1 MAAKSAPVPQTRL
14 QTKGPLTVAINTPVI
29 FQIDRR
35 SHRDIRCNWV
45 PGESIMSVVT
55 PAAVSAVAV
64 RTSIRRWLIATVL
77 LCLVVT
83 GYFDRISVAVLFTNK
98 DFQTAMGTGFNP
110 ALLGMLMTA
119 FFIPY
124 GLASL
129 FLSFTGDAFGP
140 RRMLVA
146 GSMIW
151 GTLMLIMGSV
161 NSYLAMLLSRICLG
175 IAEGPQF
182 SWILKII
189 SRWFPR
195 GEHGRANTIWLAG
208 SPLGAAIGFPLIIAL
223 VAAFGWRT
231 AFYLLAALSILVM
244 TPLLLLIV
252 KDSPASHHITEA
264 ESQKSPRAAEL
275 WRDCSIFLRDTN
287 FWLLTVCDCGELIYL
302 WGLNS
307 WLPTYLQKVRN
318 FDLQHLGIYS
328 ALPFILLFVGVILSG
343 FLSDKFGKKAI
354 LIFIGLAGAAVLL
367 YAGTVA
373 ADRNIAAVII
383 ALSSGMFG
391 LAVPAT
397 YALTQQIVPPSVVA
411 SGAGVINGI
420 ANTVGALAPFAM
432 GLVISATNNFD
443 AGLMVLV
450 IGSFCCSCAIL
461 PLVKRY

>member
-1 MAAKSAPVPQTRL
+1 MSAIASPT
-14 QTKGPLTVAINTPVI
+14 A
-29 FQIDRR
+29 D
-35 SHRDIRCNWV
+35 
-45 PGESIMSVVT
+45 
-55 PAAVSAVAV
+55 AVAARSSV
-64 RTSIRRWLIATVL
+64 RRWLIAVVL

-124 GLASL
+124 GIASL

-140 RRMLVA
+140 RRMLVG
-146 GSMIW
+146 GSLIW
-151 GTLMLIMGSV
+151 GTLMIVMGSV
-161 NSYLAMLLSRICLG
+161 NSYVSMLLCRICLG
-175 IAEGPQF
+175 IFEGPQF

-195 GEHGRANTIWLAG
+195 NEHGRANTIWLAG
-208 SPLGAAIGFPLIIAL
+208 SPLGSAIGFPLIIAL
-223 VAAFGWRT
+223 VASFGWRT
-231 AFYLLAALSILVM
+231 AFYLLAALSILLM
-244 TPLLLLIV
+244 APLLLIV
-252 KDSPASHHITEA
+252 VRDWPRGGAAEA
-264 ESQKSPRAAEL
+264 EAKKAPRAAEI
-275 WRDCSIFLRDTN
+275 WRDCGVFLKNTN
-287 FWLLTVCDCGELIYL
+287 FWLLTLCDCGELIYL

-328 ALPFILLFVGVILSG
+328 ALPFVLLFAGEILSG
-343 FLSDKFGKKAI
+343 VLSDKFGKKAI
-354 LIFIGLAGAAVLL
+354 LIFIGLAGAALLL

-373 ADRNIAAVII
+373 ADRTTAALII

-411 SGAGVINGI
+411 SGAGVMNGI

-450 IGSFCCSCAIL
+450 VGAFCCSCAIL
-461 PLVKRY
+461 PLVRRY

>member
-1 MAAKSAPVPQTRL
+1 MSA
-14 QTKGPLTVAINTPVI
+14 
-29 FQIDRR
+29 
-35 SHRDIRCNWV
+35 
-45 PGESIMSVVT
+45 VT
-55 PAAVSAVAV
+55 SAAVNNAVAARSSV
-64 RTSIRRWLIATVL
+64 RRWLIATVL

-124 GLASL
+124 GIASV
-129 FLSFTGDAFGP
+129 FLSFTGDAVGP
-140 RRMLVA
+140 RRMLLA
-146 GSMIW
+146 GSVIW
-151 GTLMLIMGSV
+151 GALMLIMGSV
-161 NSYLAMLLSRICLG
+161 NSYVSMLLSRICLG
-175 IAEGPQF
+175 ITEGPQF
-182 SWILKII
+182 SWILKIV
-189 SRWFPR
+189 SRWFPPS
-195 GEHGRANTIWLAG
+195 EHGRANTIWLAG
-208 SPLGAAIGFPLIIAL
+208 SPLGSAIGFPLIIAL

-231 AFYLLAALSILVM
+231 AFYLLAALSLVVM

-252 KDSPASHHITEA
+252 KDWPAGAAAEA
-264 ESQKSPRAAEL
+264 EQRKSPRAREI
-275 WRDCSIFLRDTN
+275 WRDCGVFLKDIS
-287 FWLLTVCDCGELIYL
+287 FWLLTLCDCGELIYL

-307 WLPTYLQKVRN
+307 WLPTYLQRVRH

-328 ALPFILLFVGVILSG
+328 ALPFFLLFAGEILSG
-343 FLSDKFGKKAI
+343 LLSDKFGKKAI

-373 ADRNIAAVII
+373 TDRTTAAVII

-397 YALTQQIVPPSVVA
+397 YALTQQIVPTGVVS

-420 ANTVGALAPFAM
+420 ANTIGALAPFAM
-432 GLVISATNNFD
+432 GLVISATNNFN

-450 IGSFCCSCAIL
+450 IGSLCCSCAIL

>member
-1 MAAKSAPVPQTRL
+1 MSALASPTVEAA
-14 QTKGPLTVAINTPVI
+14 
-29 FQIDRR
+29 
-35 SHRDIRCNWV
+35 
-45 PGESIMSVVT
+45 
-55 PAAVSAVAV
+55 AARGSL
-64 RTSIRRWLIATVL
+64 RRWLIAVIL

-119 FFIPY
+119 FFVPY

-129 FLSFTGDAFGP
+129 FLSFTGDTFGP

-146 GSMIW
+146 GSVIW
-151 GTLMLIMGSV
+151 GALMVIMGSV
-161 NSYLAMLLSRICLG
+161 NSYASMLICRICLG
-175 IAEGPQF
+175 IFEGPQF

-189 SRWFPR
+189 TRWFPR
-195 GEHGRANTIWLAG
+195 NEHGRANTIWLAG
-208 SPLGAAIGFPLIIAL
+208 SPLGSAIGFPLIIAL
-223 VAAFGWRT
+223 VASFGWRT

-244 TPLLLLIV
+244 APLLLLIV
-252 KDSPASHHITEA
+252 RDWPQGATETDA
-264 ESQKSPRAAEL
+264 QRSPRASEI
-275 WRDCSIFLRDTN
+275 WRDCGVFLKNTN
-287 FWLLTVCDCGELIYL
+287 FWLLTLCDCGELIYL

-318 FDLQHLGIYS
+318 FDIQHLGIYS
-328 ALPFILLFVGVILSG
+328 ALPFVFLFAGEILSG
-343 FLSDKFGKKAI
+343 LLSDKFGKKAI

-373 ADRNIAAVII
+373 GDRNTAAIII

-411 SGAGVINGI
+411 SGIGVVNGI

-443 AGLMVLV
+443 DGLMVLV
-450 IGSFCCSCAIL
+450 VGSFCCSCAIL

>member
-1 MAAKSAPVPQTRL
+1 MSAL
-14 QTKGPLTVAINTPVI
+14 
-29 FQIDRR
+29 
-35 SHRDIRCNWV
+35 
-45 PGESIMSVVT
+45 
-55 PAAVSAVAV
+55 VSPTADAVAARSSV
-64 RTSIRRWLIATVL
+64 WRWLIAIVL

-119 FFIPY
+119 FFVPY
-124 GLASL
+124 GIASL

-146 GSMIW
+146 GSLIW
-151 GTLMLIMGSV
+151 GTLMIVMGSV
-161 NSYLAMLLSRICLG
+161 NSYVSMLLCRICLG
-175 IAEGPQF
+175 IFEGPQF

-195 GEHGRANTIWLAG
+195 NEHGRANTIWLAG
-208 SPLGAAIGFPLIIAL
+208 SPLGSAIGFPLIIAL
-223 VAAFGWRT
+223 VTSFGWRT
-231 AFYLLAALSILVM
+231 AFYLLAALSILLM
-244 TPLLLLIV
+244 APLLLIV
-252 KDSPASHHITEA
+252 VRDWPSGGAAETEA
-264 ESQKSPRAAEL
+264 QKAPRAAEI
-275 WRDCSIFLRDTN
+275 WRDCGVFLKNTN
-287 FWLLTVCDCGELIYL
+287 FWLLTLCDCGELIYL

-328 ALPFILLFVGVILSG
+328 ALPFVLLFAGEILSG
-343 FLSDKFGKKAI
+343 LLSDKFGKKAI
-354 LIFIGLAGAAVLL
+354 LIFIGLAGAALLL

-373 ADRNIAAVII
+373 SDRNTAAIII

-411 SGAGVINGI
+411 SGAGVMNGI
-420 ANTVGALAPFAM
+420 ANTVGALAPFAI

-450 IGSFCCSCAIL
+450 VGAFCCSCAIL
-461 PLVKRY
+461 PLVRRY

>member
-1 MAAKSAPVPQTRL
+1 MT
-14 QTKGPLTVAINTPVI
+14 
-29 FQIDRR
+29 
-35 SHRDIRCNWV
+35 
-45 PGESIMSVVT
+45 
-55 PAAVSAVAV
+55 AVASSTAGAV
-64 RTSIRRWLIATVL
+64 AARTNPRRWLIAVVL

-98 DFQTAMGTGFNP
+98 DFQTAMGIGFNP

-124 GLASL
+124 GISSL
-129 FLSFTGDAFGP
+129 FLSFTGDALGP

-146 GSMIW
+146 GSLIW
-151 GTLMLIMGSV
+151 GTLMIIMGSV
-161 NSYLAMLLSRICLG
+161 SSYTSMLLSRICLG
-175 IAEGPQF
+175 IFEGPQF

-195 GEHGRANTIWLAG
+195 NEHGRANTIWLAG
-208 SPLGAAIGFPLIIAL
+208 SPLGSAIGFPLIIAL
-223 VAAFGWRT
+223 VATFGWRT

-244 TPLLLLIV
+244 APLLLIV
-252 KDSPASHHITEA
+252 VRDWPSGNATETDA
-264 ESQKSPRAAEL
+264 QQAPRAGEI
-275 WRDCSIFLRDTN
+275 WRDCRLFLRNTN
-287 FWLLTVCDCGELIYL
+287 FWLLTLCDCGELIYL

-318 FDLQHLGIYS
+318 FDIQHLGVYS
-328 ALPFILLFVGVILSG
+328 ALPFVLLFAGEILSG
-343 FLSDKFGKKAI
+343 FLSDKLGKKAI

-367 YAGTVA
+367 YVGTVTSERNSA
-373 ADRNIAAVII
+373 ALII

-397 YALTQQIVPPSVVA
+397 YALTQQIVPPSVIA
-411 SGAGVINGI
+411 SGAGVMNGI

-450 IGSFCCSCAIL
+450 VGAFCCSCAIL
-461 PLVKRY
+461 PLVRRY

>member
-1 MAAKSAPVPQTRL
+1 MTAVTPSAVN
-14 QTKGPLTVAINTPVI
+14 TVAA
-29 FQIDRR
+29 R
-35 SHRDIRCNWV
+35 
-45 PGESIMSVVT
+45 G
-55 PAAVSAVAV
+55 
-64 RTSIRRWLIATVL
+64 SIRRWLIAAVL

-98 DFQTAMGTGFNP
+98 DFQNAMGTGFNP

-124 GLASL
+124 GIASL
-129 FLSFTGDAFGP
+129 FLSFTGDRFGP

-146 GSMIW
+146 ASLIW
-151 GTLMLIMGSV
+151 GALMLIMGSV
-161 NSYLAMLLSRICLG
+161 SSYLAMLLSRICLG
-175 IAEGPQF
+175 IFEGPQF
-182 SWILKII
+182 SWILKIV

-208 SPLGAAIGFPLIIAL
+208 SPLGSAIGFPLIIAL
-223 VAAFGWRT
+223 VAAFGWRA

-244 TPLLLLIV
+244 TPLLLLLV
-252 KDSPASHHITEA
+252 KDWPPGQHTAGA
-264 ESQKSPRAAEL
+264 EPQKSPRAAEL
-275 WRDCSIFLRDTN
+275 WRDCGVFLRDTN

-328 ALPFILLFVGVILSG
+328 SLPFILLLVGVVLSG

-373 ADRNIAAVII
+373 ADRTTAAIII

-397 YALTQQIVPPSVVA
+397 YALTQQIVPQSVVA
-411 SGAGVINGI
+411 SGTGVINGI

-432 GLVISATNNFD
+432 GLVISATNNFN

>member
-1 MAAKSAPVPQTRL
+1 MSA
-14 QTKGPLTVAINTPVI
+14 
-29 FQIDRR
+29 
-35 SHRDIRCNWV
+35 
-45 PGESIMSVVT
+45 VT
-55 PAAVSAVAV
+55 PAAMNAVAARNSV
-64 RTSIRRWLIATVL
+64 KRWLIATIL

-124 GLASL
+124 GIASL
-129 FLSFTGDAFGP
+129 FLSFTGDRFGP
-140 RRMLVA
+140 RRMLIA
-146 GSMIW
+146 GSLIW

-161 NSYLAMLLSRICLG
+161 SSYVSMLLSRICLG
-175 IAEGPQF
+175 VAEGPQF
-182 SWILKII
+182 SWILKIV

-195 GEHGRANTIWLAG
+195 SEHGRANTIWLAG
-208 SPLGAAIGFPLIIAL
+208 SPLGSAIGFPLIIAL
-223 VAAFGWRT
+223 VAAFGWRS

-244 TPLLLLIV
+244 TPLIFLV
-252 KDSPASHHITEA
+252 VNDRPQGSTTEA
-264 ESQKSPRAAEL
+264 ESQKSPPAAEI
-275 WRDCSIFLRDTN
+275 WRDCGVFLKDTN

-307 WLPTYLQKVRN
+307 WLPTYLQKVRS

-328 ALPFILLFVGVILSG
+328 ALPFFFLFAGEILSG
-343 FLSDKFGKKAI
+343 LLCDRFGKKAI
-354 LIFIGLAGAAVLL
+354 LIFVGLAGAALLL

-373 ADRNIAAVII
+373 GDRNSAALII

-450 IGSFCCSCAIL
+450 VGSLCCSCAIL

>member
-1 MAAKSAPVPQTRL
+1 
-14 QTKGPLTVAINTPVI
+14 
-29 FQIDRR
+29 
-35 SHRDIRCNWV
+35 
-45 PGESIMSVVT
+45 MSVVT

-151 GTLMLIMGSV
+151 GILMLIMGSV

-343 FLSDKFGKKAI
+343 FISDKFGKKAI

>member
-1 MAAKSAPVPQTRL
+1 MTAVTPSAV
-14 QTKGPLTVAINTPVI
+14 KTVAA
-29 FQIDRR
+29 R
-35 SHRDIRCNWV
+35 
-45 PGESIMSVVT
+45 G
-55 PAAVSAVAV
+55 
-64 RTSIRRWLIATVL
+64 SIRRWLIATVL
-77 LCLVVT
+77 LCVVVT

-98 DFQTAMGTGFNP
+98 DFQSAMGTGFNP

-124 GLASL
+124 GIASL
-129 FLSFTGDAFGP
+129 FLSFTGDRFGP

-146 GSMIW
+146 GLVIW
-151 GTLMLIMGSV
+151 GTLMLIMGSIS
-161 NSYLAMLLSRICLG
+161 SYLAMLFSRIFLG
-175 IAEGPQF
+175 IFEGPQF

-208 SPLGAAIGFPLIIAL
+208 SPLGSAIGFPLIIAL
-223 VAAFGWRT
+223 VAAFGWRA

-244 TPLLLLIV
+244 TPLLLLLV
-252 KDSPASHHITEA
+252 KDWPPGQHATEA
-264 ESQKSPRAAEL
+264 GPQKSPRAAEL
-275 WRDCSIFLRDTN
+275 WRDCGVFLRDTN

-328 ALPFILLFVGVILSG
+328 SLPFILLLVGVILSG
-343 FLSDKFGKKAI
+343 LFSDKFGKKAI

-367 YAGTVA
+367 YAATVA
-373 ADRNIAAVII
+373 SDRTTAAVII

-391 LAVPAT
+391 LTVPAT
-397 YALTQQIVPPSVVA
+397 YALTQQIVPQSVLA
-411 SGAGVINGI
+411 SGVGVINGI

-432 GLVISATNNFD
+432 GLVISATNNFN

-450 IGSFCCSCAIL
+450 IGSFFCSCAIL

>member
-1 MAAKSAPVPQTRL
+1 MSA
-14 QTKGPLTVAINTPVI
+14 
-29 FQIDRR
+29 
-35 SHRDIRCNWV
+35 
-45 PGESIMSVVT
+45 VT
-55 PAAVSAVAV
+55 PAAANTVVATRSGV
-64 RTSIRRWLIATVL
+64 RRWLIATVL
-77 LCLVVT
+77 LCLVVS

-124 GLASL
+124 GIASL

-182 SWILKII
+182 SWIIKII
-189 SRWFPR
+189 SRWFPS

-208 SPLGAAIGFPLIIAL
+208 SPLGSAIGFPLIIAL
-223 VAAFGWRT
+223 VAAFGWRA
-231 AFYLLAALSILVM
+231 AFYLLAALSLLVM
-244 TPLLLLIV
+244 TPLLLLLV
-252 KDSPASHHITEA
+252 KDWPAGHHITEA
-264 ESQKSPRAAEL
+264 ELQKSPRAAEL
-275 WRDCSIFLRDTN
+275 WRDCGLFLRDTN

-318 FDLQHLGIYS
+318 FDLQHLGVYS
-328 ALPFILLFVGVILSG
+328 SLPFILLLVGVILSG

-373 ADRNIAAVII
+373 ADRTTAALII

-391 LAVPAT
+391 LSVPAT
-397 YALTQQIVPPSVVA
+397 YALTQQIVPQSVVA

-432 GLVISATNNFD
+432 GLVISATNNFN